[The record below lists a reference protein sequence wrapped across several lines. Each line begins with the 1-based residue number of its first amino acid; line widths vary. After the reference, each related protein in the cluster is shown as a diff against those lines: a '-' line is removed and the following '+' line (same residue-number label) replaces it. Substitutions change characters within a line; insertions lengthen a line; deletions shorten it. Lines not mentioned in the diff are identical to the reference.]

1 MKNIHD
7 DIERVLFTSEE
18 LVKRAEEIGRQIT
31 QDYKGEEVTVIG
43 ILKGSFMFLSDVL
56 KNVDLY
62 TKLDFVTVQSYGN
75 GTTSGELRLTK
86 DISADIKGKHVILV
100 EDILDSGKTLKFV
113 KDLFLEREPA
123 SIKVCTLLNKKVR
136 KSEVIKAD
144 YIGFD
149 VDNVF
154 VVGYGLDYAQLYR
167 NLPYIGELKV
177 EARCEQRRGCKN
189 ITVEAV
195 GCYADTTDRKGN

>member
-86 DISADIKGKHVILV
+86 DISADIKGKQ
-100 EDILDSGKTLKFV
+100 TLKFV

-177 EARCEQRRGCKN
+177 EAR
-189 ITVEAV
+189 
-195 GCYADTTDRKGN
+195 

>member
-7 DIERVLFTSEE
+7 DIERVLFTREE

-86 DISADIKGKHVILV
+86 DISTDIKGRHVILV

-154 VVGYGLDYAQLYR
+154 VVGYGLDYAQKYR
-167 NLPYIGELKV
+167 NLPFIGVV
-177 EARCEQRRGCKN
+177 EPDAAEDAPEEAEGAENVTGEEKGEN
-189 ITVEAV
+189 VE
-195 GCYADTTDRKGN
+195 